1 MCEFGKESQFSVTSL
16 AFSCNCKQLTSK
28 QCRYAHFFS
37 FHRVY
42 GMNCDS
48 SRFNLNIINVIRK
61 QRAMYDLIDDTF
73 NIMGSEFFR
82 FQLHCT
88 FLNEF

>member
-1 MCEFGKESQFSVTSL
+1 M
-16 AFSCNCKQLTSK
+16 
-28 QCRYAHFFS
+28 RIFFS

-73 NIMGSEFFR
+73 NIMGSKFFS
-82 FQLHCT
+82 FSASLHISQ
-88 FLNEF
+88 